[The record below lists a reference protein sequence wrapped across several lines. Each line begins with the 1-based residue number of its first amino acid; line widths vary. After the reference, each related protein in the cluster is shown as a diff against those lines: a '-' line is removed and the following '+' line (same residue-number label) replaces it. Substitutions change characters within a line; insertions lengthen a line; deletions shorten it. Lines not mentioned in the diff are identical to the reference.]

1 MTRIA
6 RQPGELVDRAA
17 PVTFTFDGEPV
28 TGYAGDTIAS
38 ALYAAGRRTFSR
50 SFKYHRRRGLLCC
63 SGACANCL
71 VAVDGAPGVRACV
84 EPVREGMRVAHQNAV
99 PSLDFDAMRVTDLAG
114 GPFTP
119 VGFYYKTFTRPRRA
133 WPVYEKLLRRAAG
146 LGRIAE
152 RQGGREWRTQYR
164 RRHADVLVV
173 GGGAAGLHA
182 AIAAA
187 ELGADTV
194 LVDDGP
200 RPGGRMLFEGLHQ
213 AAAAHARRAV
223 EAGVEVIG
231 GASALGHY
239 DGLVAVWQGDTL
251 HQIRAARHV
260 LATGSIE
267 QPLIFDRN
275 DLPGVMLSSGAR
287 RLLALYGVAP
297 GARAVVAA
305 VDERG
310 LDAALA
316 LREAGVQIVAVTD
329 LRSGDASTATR
340 ALTVAGVPV
349 LKRATVVRAIG
360 RGAVTGAELA
370 QVDVDGSVR
379 GGARVV
385 NCDLLVVSG
394 GWAPATSLLS
404 QAGATTEYLRERAHI
419 GPKDLPEPVGVAG
432 EVAGD
437 GEIEA
442 ASASGTLAG
451 LDAAHALGLGDVH
464 SRARATDERHRLA
477 EARQRRSHAVEPP
490 PACGDG
496 GRRCFACLCEDVTVK
511 DIRQS
516 VAEGYDSLELAK
528 RYTTVTM
535 GPCQGRMCHLP
546 SARLLAR
553 AAGDS
558 MAAVGSTTARPP
570 WVAVPMGVLAGR
582 PFEPAK
588 RSALH
593 GRHRELGA
601 NVMWAADWRRAYDYG
616 DPRGEALAVHEDAGL
631 IDVSTL
637 GKLIVRGPDAG
648 RLLDRLYP
656 NRLSD
661 LKHGRI
667 RYGVTCSDA
676 GRILDDGTICRL
688 DEDTFYVTTTSN
700 GAGAVEEWFAWW
712 LADWKLD
719 VRMTDVTQG
728 VAAMNLAGPRAREIL
743 SGLTDLDCSPEAFT
757 YLDGRQAVVAG
768 VPCLILRIGFV
779 GELGYEIHCPAA
791 QAEPLW
797 DAIIAAGVRPFG
809 LEPQRVLRLQ
819 KMHVIVGQDTDS
831 ESTPYSAAMPWI
843 VKLDKEGDFVGR
855 WALEHLGEREP
866 ASALVG
872 LRLGE
877 LPLEGAAVLDADGA
891 PAGRVTSARRSA
903 QLGEVIGLAWVP
915 AVLATDGSTVTVS
928 DRGNRLAATV
938 TTKPFYDPEGTALR
952 S

>member
-6 RQPGELVDRAA
+6 PQPGELVDRAA
-17 PVTFTFDGEPV
+17 PVIFTFDGKPV

-71 VAVDGAPGVRACV
+71 VNADGAPGVRACT
-84 EPVREGMRVAHQNAV
+84 EPLREGMRVTHQNAV

-133 WPVYEKLLRRAAG
+133 WPLYEKVLRSAAG
-146 LGRIAE
+146 LGRVAGK
-152 RQGGREWRTQYR
+152 QGGREWRTQYR

-187 ELGADTV
+187 DLGADVV

-200 RPGGRMLFEGLHQ
+200 CLGGRLLFEGLHER
-213 AAAAHARRAV
+213 AAALARRTD
-223 EAGVEVIG
+223 EAGVDVIG
-231 GASALGHY
+231 GASALGYY

-251 HQIRAARHV
+251 HQVRAARHV
-260 LATGSIE
+260 VAAGAIE
-267 QPLIFDRN
+267 QPLVFTGN
-275 DLPGVMLSSGAR
+275 DMPGVMLSSGAR

-310 LDAALA
+310 LEAALSLRAAGVEIAAVADLRPGNGSKAARALA
-316 LREAGVQIVAVTD
+316 LAGVEV
-329 LRSGDASTATR
+329 LSG
-340 ALTVAGVPV
+340 
-349 LKRATVVRAIG
+349 ATVVRATG
-360 RGAVTGAELA
+360 RSAVSGAELA
-370 QVDVDGSVR
+370 QVDVDGSPR
-379 GGARVV
+379 GGARAVD
-385 NCDLLVVSG
+385 CDLLVVSG
-394 GWAPATSLLS
+394 GWAPASSLLS
-404 QAGATTEYLRERAHI
+404 QAGASTQYLRERAHI
-419 GPKDLPEPVGVAG
+419 GPQDLPKGVLAAG

-437 GEIEA
+437 GEVEA
-442 ASASGTLAG
+442 AGASGTLAG
-451 LDAAHALGLGDVH
+451 LEAAHALGLGDGH
-464 SRARATDERHRLA
+464 SRGRADDERDRLA
-477 EARQRRSHAVEPP
+477 EARRRRVQAVEPP
-490 PACGDG
+490 PVCGNG
-496 GRRCFACLCEDVTVK
+496 GKRCFACLCEDVTVK

-516 VAEGYDSLELAK
+516 VAEGFDSLELSK

-546 SARLLAR
+546 SARLMAR
-553 AAGDS
+553 ETGAS

-570 WVAVPMGVLAGR
+570 WAAVPIGVLAGR

-601 NVMWAADWRRAYDYG
+601 TVNWAGDWRRAYDYG
-616 DPRGEALAVHEDAGL
+616 DPAGEALAVHEKAGL

-637 GKLIVRGPDAG
+637 GKLIVRGPEAG
-648 RLLDRLYP
+648 EFLDRLYP
-656 NRLSD
+656 NRLSS
-661 LKHGRI
+661 LEPGRI
-667 RYGVTCSDA
+667 RYGVICSDA
-676 GRILDDGTICRL
+676 GRILDDGTVCRL
-688 DEDTFYVTTTSN
+688 DGETFYVTTTSS
-700 GAGAVEEWFAWW
+700 GAGAMEEWFAWW

-728 VAAMNLAGPRAREIL
+728 VAAMNLAGPRTREIL
-743 SGLTDLDCSPEAFT
+743 SGLTDLDCSPGAFT

-768 VPCLILRIGFV
+768 VPCLILRVGLE

-797 DAIIAAGVRPFG
+797 DAIAAAGARPFG

-819 KMHVIVGQDTDS
+819 KMHVLVGQDTDS
-831 ESTPYSAAMPWI
+831 ESTPYGAGMPWI

-866 ASALVG
+866 QSALVG
-872 LRLGE
+872 ITLDE
-877 LPLEGAAVLDADGA
+877 LPLEGAAVLDAAGA
-891 PAGRVTSARRSA
+891 PAGRVTSARRST
-903 QLGEVIGLAWVP
+903 QLGTVIALAWVP
-915 AVLATDGSTVTVS
+915 EALASDGSRVTVS
-928 DRGNRLAATV
+928 DRGRRLEATV
-938 TTKPFYDPEGTALR
+938 TTRPFYDPEGAVLR